1 MKSTNWFT
9 NVILLI
15 LLIALSFLTYKTSQ
29 KKEDDNADVALTPLV
44 PEKVSSIQVNKKNKH
59 TVIQRQDN
67 AWFITKPVNIKANQ
81 FRIGSL
87 LKLLTTNNFTE
98 YASDDL
104 DLERY
109 GLLDSTLN
117 VQVDDVNIVFGNTNP
132 INQKRYILIN
142 NSMYLIEDNFYPLIN
157 SQLGTLVDQKLI
169 ADNKSEITGIKTT
182 DFTLLRNKEN
192 RWGSTNDAS
201 SDDIIKTVTNWKN
214 AQAFGVHDYVAR
226 DIHNKVEITFADDSM
241 LTFIISDLQ
250 PWLIIARPELNLE
263 YHFDNENIAKLLS
276 TDHEEKIIEQAK

>member
-1 MKSTNWFT
+1 MKSANWLT

-15 LLIALSFLTYKTSQ
+15 LLIAISFLSYKTSQ
-29 KKEDDNADVALTPLV
+29 HKESENAVVALTPLV
-44 PEKVSSIQVNKKNKH
+44 PEKVSRIQINKKNKH
-59 TVIQRQDN
+59 TVIQRQDGV
-67 AWFITKPVNIKANQ
+67 WFITKPVNIKANQ

-87 LKLLTTNNFTE
+87 LRLLTTNNFTA
-98 YASDDL
+98 YASEGL
-104 DLERY
+104 DLEKY
-109 GLLDSTLN
+109 GLFDSTLN
-117 VQVDDVNIVFGNTNP
+117 VQVDDVNIIFGNTNP

-142 NSMYLIEDNFYPLIN
+142 DNMYLIEDNFYPLIN

-182 DFTLLRNKEN
+182 DFTLMRNKEN

-214 AQAFGVHDYVAR
+214 VQAFGVHDYVAR
-226 DIHNKVEITFADDSM
+226 DVHDKIEITFADDSM

-276 TDHEEKIIEQAK
+276 TDHEENLIENAR